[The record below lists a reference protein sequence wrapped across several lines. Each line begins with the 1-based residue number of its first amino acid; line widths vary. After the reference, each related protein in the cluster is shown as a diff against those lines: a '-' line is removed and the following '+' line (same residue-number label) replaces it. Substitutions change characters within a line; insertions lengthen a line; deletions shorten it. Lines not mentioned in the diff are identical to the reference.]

1 MVEVLPNLWLGNKKD
16 SFNQEFID
24 KMDLII
30 KCSREDPILKCSAEK
45 IRVKIDI
52 TKDERQYKE
61 NNLKF
66 LKYIKKIVPH
76 IHKKLLKRKNILVC
90 CNSGEQQSANILL
103 CYLIKYG
110 KIDVNKAHDIL
121 KSNYPTIFSPINHF
135 EHTLKQFIISNN

>member
-16 SFNQEFID
+16 SFRQELVN
-24 KMDLII
+24 KMDLIV
-30 KCSREDPILKCSAEK
+30 KCSKSEPILKCSAEK

-52 TKDERQYKE
+52 IQDERQYKE
-61 NNLKF
+61 NNIKF

-76 IHKKLLKRKNILVC
+76 IHKKLLKRKNVLVC
-90 CNSGEQQSANILL
+90 CEKGEQQSANILL

-121 KSNYPTIFSPINHF
+121 KSNYPTIFSPINYF
-135 EHTLKQFIISNN
+135 EYTLKQFIISNN